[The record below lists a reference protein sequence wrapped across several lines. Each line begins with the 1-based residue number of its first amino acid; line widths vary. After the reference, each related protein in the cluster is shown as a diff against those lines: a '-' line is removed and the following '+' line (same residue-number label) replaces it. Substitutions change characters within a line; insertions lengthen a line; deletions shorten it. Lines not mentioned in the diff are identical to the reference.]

1 MGKEIIELAKQLGEI
16 NQRLKTLESLVY
28 NNFEDNENTD
38 DKSQDSPHRVTYPV
52 VGNVISEKPLTND
65 QFRMIKNSMCKIQIA
80 GDFVGT
86 GAVVMETEMTR
97 DELDDYIAKN
107 PGLYGEYIL
116 KITPAYEEYL

>member
-28 NNFEDNENTD
+28 NNFEDE
-38 DKSQDSPHRVTYPV
+38 DKSQENPPHRVTYPV
-52 VGNVISEKPLTND
+52 VGNVISEKPLSND

-86 GAVVMETEMTR
+86 GTVVMETEMTR